1 MSWFKQKISG
11 SIRQDKF
18 SGSSLSPSA
27 VRSGSGSVA
36 EQTRNEHGHDGRV
49 SVNLAESANHVVD
62 LDATESHWNSASSVL
77 LRNSSMWQ
85 DDDWTIVLRFCDEV
99 LSALEADD
107 HTTYLRLTNF
117 LLLSEVL
124 EKLVTC
130 LAPPAKST
138 TSRGRS
144 DRLRSSLLRLFDL
157 LLSQS
162 SEASL
167 LTERRLTKPLL
178 RLLAICG
185 STSGEPVE
193 SYLVAVLHQLCV
205 GITQFPAVL
214 DLLFGGDA
222 PGMVEVENGAADG
235 EKTPSEKTPS
245 QFLVFSLLVPFVH
258 REGHAAQQA
267 RDDLLLIMSLSS
279 ALSSISHHIVDNSDF
294 CPVRH
299 NKCTNI
305 IIIII
310 MIIIIYLFKAQ
321 QYQ

>member
-11 SIRQDKF
+11 SIRQEKF
-18 SGSSLSPSA
+18 SSSSLSPSA

-36 EQTRNEHGHDGRV
+36 EQTRNEHGHEGRV
-49 SVNLAESANHVVD
+49 SVNPAEANHVVD
-62 LDATESHWNSASSVL
+62 LDATESHWNSASSIL
-77 LRNSSMWQ
+77 LRNSSTWQ
-85 DDDWTIVLRFCDEV
+85 DDDWNVVLRFCDEV

-117 LLLSEVL
+117 LLSSEVL
-124 EKLVTC
+124 EKLVSC

-162 SEASL
+162 SEVSL

-185 STSGEPVE
+185 GTSGEPVE

-222 PGMVEVENGAADG
+222 PGMVEAENGAADG
-235 EKTPSEKTPS
+235 EKTPS

-299 NKCTNI
+299 NKCINI

-310 MIIIIYLFKAQ
+310 IIIVIVIVIYLPRAQ
-321 QYQ
+321 E